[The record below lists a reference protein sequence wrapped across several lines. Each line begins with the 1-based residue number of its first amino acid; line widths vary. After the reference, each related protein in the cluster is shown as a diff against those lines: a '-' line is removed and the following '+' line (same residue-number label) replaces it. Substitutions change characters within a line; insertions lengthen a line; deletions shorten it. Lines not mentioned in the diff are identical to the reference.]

1 VLSTQPIQTTIQPI
15 QTTIQLTQTT
25 NVIIS
30 PQNTTSTAQNSILL
44 QNTTTI
50 LNIFN
55 LTNQPI
61 EITTGVTVT
70 SNKI

>member
-1 VLSTQPIQTTIQPI
+1 
-15 QTTIQLTQTT
+15 
-25 NVIIS
+25 VIIS